1 MSAVQTITVAT
12 QPDIQYH
19 PDYEKYKERTR
30 RRKETEDLQSTLPAG
45 FPQKLI
51 SSLVWEGKD
60 VEKRDDWVYQLS
72 DDQLDELDAAL
83 KSFKSLGLSSGH
95 INQSNFPLPTLR
107 PVLRD
112 LSKEIHT
119 GRGFVVLR
127 GLRIDNYSRE
137 DNIIIY
143 AGVSSHIGNIRGR
156 QQEAR
161 LADGNSPVISH
172 IKDLTSTTDKKLI
185 GAPSNTS
192 DKQVFH
198 TDAGDIISLLCLN
211 RAAEGGESYLA
222 SSWNVY
228 NILAKERPDLIHTLS
243 QDWPVDGFNNPARPY
258 SLRPLL
264 YHQPATAT
272 TPERVLIQYARRYFT
287 GFLAQPRS
295 KDIPPITE
303 AQAEALDALHFLAA
317 KHSAT
322 LDFQKG
328 DVQYVN
334 NLSIFHARN
343 GFKDEPGKERHL
355 LRLWLRDPENAW
367 ETPRELQE
375 RWDIVYKDVAA
386 DKQVFSLEP
395 TIRKNVGS
403 VGFTGHELYIST
415 PPQIV
420 NCKLNRPGTRRATC
434 QARSY
439 TPSRGFLAFLGAESN
454 TDSDQ
459 RTRNESTQ
467 HRGAGL

>member
-1 MSAVQTITVAT
+1 MSGVQTTTVPA

-30 RRKETEDLQSTLPAG
+30 RRKETETLQTTLPAG
-45 FPQKLI
+45 FPQKLG
-51 SSLVWEGKD
+51 SPLVWEGKE
-60 VEKRDDWVYQLS
+60 VEKQDDWVYQLS
-72 DDQLDELDAAL
+72 DNQLDEIDAAL
-83 KSFKSLGLSSGH
+83 KSFKDLNLSLGH
-95 INQSNFPLPTLR
+95 INQSTFPLPTLR

-127 GLRIDNYSRE
+127 GLRIDDHSRE
-137 DNIIIY
+137 ENIIIY
-143 AGVSSHIGNIRGR
+143 TGVSSHIGNIRGR
-156 QQEAR
+156 QQYAR
-161 LADGNSPVISH
+161 LANGTSPVISH
-172 IKDLTSTTDKKLI
+172 IKDLTSTTQRELI
-185 GAPSNTS
+185 GAPSNTP

-198 TDAGDIISLLCLN
+198 TDAGDIVSLLCLN
-211 RAAEGGESYLA
+211 RAAEGGESYLS
-222 SSWNVY
+222 SSWHVY

-243 QDWPVDGFNNPARPY
+243 QDWPVDGFNNPASPY
-258 SLRPLL
+258 TLRPLL

-303 AQAEALDALHFLAA
+303 AQAEALDALHFLAEE
-317 KHSAT
+317 HSAA

-343 GFKDEPGKERHL
+343 GFRDEPGKERHL

-367 ETPRELQE
+367 EIPQQLQE
-375 RWDIVYKDVAA
+375 RWDIVYKDVVE
-386 DKQVFSLEP
+386 DQQVFPLEP
-395 TIRKNVGS
+395 TIRKTV
-403 VGFTGHELYIST
+403 
-415 PPQIV
+415 
-420 NCKLNRPGTRRATC
+420 
-434 QARSY
+434 
-439 TPSRGFLAFLGAESN
+439 
-454 TDSDQ
+454 
-459 RTRNESTQ
+459 
-467 HRGAGL
+467 

>member
-1 MSAVQTITVAT
+1 MSAVQTITMPT

-19 PDYEKYKERTR
+19 PEYEKFKERTR
-30 RRKETEDLQSTLPAG
+30 HRKETETLQSTLPEN
-45 FPQKLI
+45 FPEKLV
-51 SSLVWEGKD
+51 SPLVWEGKD

-83 KSFKSLGLSSGH
+83 KSFKALNLSLGH
-95 INQSNFPLPTLR
+95 INQSTFPLPTLR

-127 GLRIDNYSRE
+127 GLRIDDYSRE

-143 AGVSSHIGNIRGR
+143 TGVSSHIGNIRGR

-161 LADGNSPVISH
+161 LADGSSPVISH
-172 IKDLTSTTDKKLI
+172 IKDLTRDTEKNLI
-185 GAPSNTS
+185 GAPSNTA

-211 RAAEGGESYLA
+211 RAAEGGESYLS
-222 SSWNVY
+222 SSWHVY

-258 SLRPLL
+258 SLLRE
-264 YHQPATAT
+264 A
-272 TPERVLIQYARRYFT
+272 VLHWIPGSAPVEGY
-287 GFLAQPRS
+287 
-295 KDIPPITE
+295 PPITE
-303 AQAEALDALHFLAA
+303 AQAEALDALHFLAEE
-317 KHSAT
+317 HSAA

-343 GFKDEPGKERHL
+343 GFRDEPGKERHL

-375 RWDIVYKDVAA
+375 RWDIVYKDVVE
-386 DKQVFSLEP
+386 DKQAFPLEP
-395 TIRKNVGS
+395 TIRKNV
-403 VGFTGHELYIST
+403 
-415 PPQIV
+415 
-420 NCKLNRPGTRRATC
+420 
-434 QARSY
+434 
-439 TPSRGFLAFLGAESN
+439 
-454 TDSDQ
+454 
-459 RTRNESTQ
+459 
-467 HRGAGL
+467 